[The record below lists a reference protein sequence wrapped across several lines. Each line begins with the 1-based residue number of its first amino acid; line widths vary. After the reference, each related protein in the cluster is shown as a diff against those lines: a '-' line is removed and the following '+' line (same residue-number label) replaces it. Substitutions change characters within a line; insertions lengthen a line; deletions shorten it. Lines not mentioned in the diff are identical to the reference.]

1 MAYRSDFMAK
11 IIRVN
16 LNNLSMRTEPVSES
30 YAMLGGRG
38 LTSTIIYNEVNP
50 TTHPLNEGNKLVFAP
65 GVLTGT
71 IAPSS
76 GRLSVGAKSPLT
88 GGIKESNVGGTAARK
103 MANLGIKALVLEGK
117 AQGENKYILKIS
129 STGLELLPAGDIWGL
144 GNYDT
149 AKHLQERFGNKVC
162 VLSIGQAGTHQM
174 ATATIAATDMEGRP
188 CRHAGRGGLG
198 AVMGSKGLKAIILDD
213 NQAKETLLDLKD
225 KDGFNTVA
233 RDWAKSLVELRKAL
247 TAYGTAITV
256 NVTNAVGGLPT
267 RNFSR
272 GNYEG
277 ADKINGTALA
287 ERIKVNG
294 GKTGHACSPGC
305 VIRCS
310 NIYVEPD
317 GTYVT
322 SGLEYETI
330 CLLGSNCEIDDLDA
344 IARFDYLCDDFGL
357 DTMEIGAVMAV
368 AMEGGVLEFGDSVKV
383 DALIREIG
391 NSTVL
396 GRILGQGAVVT
407 GRVFNVERVPAVKG
421 QAMASYDPRVF
432 KGTGVS
438 YATTPMGADHSV
450 GNLLP
455 GRFGV
460 DHTKAEGQV
469 EASRLIQFC
478 STVQDTMG
486 LCNFT
491 GCDLAAM
498 DIIAKLLSKATGTEV
513 KGSDLMKIGQA
524 ILQKELMFN
533 QSAGFTSKDDKLPA
547 FFKTEKLAPT
557 NNVFDVSDGDLENIF
572 TFS

>member
-1 MAYRSDFMAK
+1 MAK

-16 LNNLSMRTEPVSES
+16 LSNLSMKSEPVPER
-30 YAMLGGRG
+30 YNMLGGRG

-50 TTHPLNEGNKLVFAP
+50 ITHPLSEGNKLVFAP

-71 IAPSS
+71 TAPSS

-103 MANLGIKALVLEGK
+103 MANLGIKGLVLEGK
-117 AQGENKYILKIS
+117 AQDKNKYILKIS
-129 STGLELLPAGDIWGL
+129 STGLELLPAEDIWGL
-144 GNYDT
+144 GNYDIGE
-149 AKHLQERFGNKVC
+149 HLRERFGNKVC
-162 VLSIGQAGTHQM
+162 VLSIGQAGIHQM
-174 ATATIAATDMEGRP
+174 ASATIAVTDMDGRP

-213 NQAKETLLDLKD
+213 TQAKESLLDIED
-225 KDGFNTVA
+225 KEGFNAVA
-233 RDWAKSLVELRKAL
+233 RNWSKSVMESRKGL
-247 TAYGTAITV
+247 TAYGTA
-256 NVTNAVGGLPT
+256 VTLGMANTVGGLPT

-272 GNYEG
+272 GNFEG

-287 ERIKVNG
+287 ERIKANG
-294 GKTGHACSPGC
+294 GKNGHACSPGC

-310 NIYVEPD
+310 NIYFGPG

-322 SGLEYETI
+322 AGLEYETI

-344 IARFDYLCDDFGL
+344 IAHFDYMCDDFGL
-357 DTMEIGAVMAV
+357 DTMEIGCALAV
-368 AMEGGVLEFGDSVKV
+368 AMEGGVLEFGDVARVNEIIK
-383 DALIREIG
+383 EIG
-391 NSTVL
+391 HATVL
-396 GRILGQGAVVT
+396 GRVLGQGAVVT

-421 QAMASYDPRVF
+421 QSMASYDPRVF

-438 YATTPMGADHSV
+438 YATTPMGGDHSV

-460 DHTKAEGQV
+460 DHTKADGQV
-469 EASRLIQFC
+469 EASRLIQLC

-498 DIIAKLLSKATGTEV
+498 DIIAQLLSKATGTELTGADV
-513 KGSDLMKIGQA
+513 MKTGQA

-533 QSAGFTSKDDKLPA
+533 QRAGFTSKDDTLPA
-547 FFKTEKLAPT
+547 FFRTEKLAPT
-557 NNVFDVSDGDLENIF
+557 GLVFDVSDEDLENIF
-572 TFS
+572 NFS